1 MDVIAKKKF
10 GQNFLVNQQAKDRME
25 IVIQN
30 FLQKVGVTSI
40 LEIGPGLG
48 DLTAI
53 TSKYLKVT
61 AVEIDPEMVEKTKD
75 IFENEFKAKLY
86 LGDFYQWQKEIIGQS
101 DEKGLKNNSLDI
113 NSIDTQPLN
122 LVNNKAGAGRDSNNS
137 DFLTP
142 TVVPPSFI
150 DYYLK
155 EDWAMVANLP
165 YNLGSRILVDLA
177 VARPDVSFL
186 VLLQEEVVNK
196 LCSLDRSFTFF
207 GAWLNLFWDFK
218 KVMIFPRHYF
228 MPQPKIVSALVSA
241 YPKEELAFLNTVQN
255 RNEALFLLKN
265 LFGLPS
271 KTILNNLRNIGWE
284 VDRIDKL
291 LEKLGLEKSARLNK
305 DNYVPI
311 LHQIL
316 CVDKE

>member
-10 GQNFLVNQQAKDRME
+10 GQNFLVNQQAKERME

-30 FLQKVGVTSI
+30 FLQKTSAKSI
-40 LEIGPGLG
+40 LEVGPGLG

-53 TSKYLKVT
+53 SSKYLKVT
-61 AVEIDPEMVEKTKD
+61 AVEIDPEIVEKTKE
-75 IFENEFKAKLY
+75 IFQKEFKANLY
-86 LGDFYQWQKEIIGQS
+86 LGDFYQWQKEIIRQKDERDLKSSSS
-101 DEKGLKNNSLDI
+101 DTLKLTLLTNKPGVDYGMNNFE
-113 NSIDTQPLN
+113 
-122 LVNNKAGAGRDSNNS
+122 
-137 DFLTP
+137 FLTSESLAEQ
-142 TVVPPSFI
+142 SFI

-155 EDWAMVANLP
+155 EDWAMVSNLP

-196 LCSLDRSFTFF
+196 MCNLDTSFTFF

-218 KVMIFPRHYF
+218 KVMIFPKHYF

-241 YPKEELAFLNTVQN
+241 YPKEKQLFLSSIQD
-255 RNEALFLLKN
+255 RIYALFLLKN

-284 VDRIDKL
+284 LHRIDKL
-291 LEKLGLEKSARLNK
+291 LESLGLEKTARLNK
-305 DNYVPI
+305 ENYVPI

-316 CVDKE
+316 CIDKE

>member
-25 IVIQN
+25 VVIQN
-30 FLQKVGVTSI
+30 FLQKSSAASI

-75 IFENEFKAKLY
+75 IFEKEFKAKLY
-86 LGDFYQWQKEIIGQS
+86 LGDFYQWQKEIVGDN
-101 DEKGLKNNSLDI
+101 DEKDLKNNSSDI
-113 NSIDTQPLN
+113 LQQS
-122 LVNNKAGAGRDSNNS
+122 LVGKKKGNDKDLNNS
-137 DFLTP
+137 DFLP
-142 TVVPPSFI
+142 AQSVVPPSFQ

-177 VARPDVSFL
+177 VSRPDVSFL

-196 LCSLDRSFTFF
+196 LCNLDKSFTFF

-218 KVMIFPRHYF
+218 KTMIFPRHYF
-228 MPQPKIVSALVSA
+228 MPQPKIVSALVSG
-241 YPKEELAFLNTVQN
+241 YPKEKLAFLHTVQD
-255 RNEALFLLKN
+255 RNTALLLLKN

-284 VDRIDKL
+284 LHRIDKL
-291 LEKLGLEKSARLNK
+291 LESLGLENTARLNK
-305 DNYVPI
+305 DNYVPL

>member
-10 GQNFLVNQQAKDRME
+10 GQNFLVNQQAKDKME
-25 IVIQN
+25 IVIKN
-30 FLQKVGVTSI
+30 FLQKSNAESI

-61 AVEIDPEMVEKTKD
+61 AIEIDPEMVEKTKD
-75 IFENEFKAKLY
+75 LFDKEFKAKLY
-86 LGDFYQWQKEIIGQS
+86 QGDFYQWQKEIIGQT
-101 DEKGLKNNSLDI
+101 DQKDTKNNPPDI
-113 NSIDTQPLN
+113 L
-122 LVNNKAGAGRDSNNS
+122 
-137 DFLTP
+137 
-142 TVVPPSFI
+142 PPSFQ

-155 EDWAMVANLP
+155 EGWAMVANLP
-165 YNLGSRILVDLA
+165 YNLGSRILVDLG

-196 LCSLDRSFTFF
+196 LCNLDQSFTFF

-241 YPKEELAFLNTVQN
+241 YPKENLSFLHTAEQ
-255 RNEALFLLKN
+255 RIKALFLLKN

-284 VDRIDKL
+284 VHRIEKL
-291 LEKLGLEKSARLNK
+291 LETIGLEKSSRLNK
-305 DNYVPI
+305 DNYITI

>member
-10 GQNFLVNQQAKDRME
+10 GQNFLVNQQAKDRIE
-25 IVIQN
+25 VVIQN
-30 FLQKVGVTSI
+30 FLQKSSAESI

-75 IFENEFKAKLY
+75 IFQNEFKAQLY
-86 LGDFYQWQKEIIGQS
+86 LGDFYQWQKEIIGHNDERDLKSNSS
-101 DEKGLKNNSLDI
+101 DILE
-113 NSIDTQPLN
+113 LN
-122 LVNNKAGAGRDSNNS
+122 LEGNKAGGDNGSNKS
-137 DFLTP
+137 EFLTP
-142 TVVPPSFI
+142 PSVIPPSFI

-196 LCSLDRSFTFF
+196 LCNLDKSFTFF

-241 YPKEELAFLNTVQN
+241 YPKEKLAFLNTVED
-255 RNEALFLLKN
+255 RNASLFLLKN

-284 VDRIDKL
+284 LHRIDKL
-291 LEKLGLEKSARLNK
+291 LESLGLEKTARLNK